1 VEKIMY
7 DKGAHE
13 RVASHND
20 AVKPSRHPE
29 TALRPIVF
37 VLDGNQLARRS
48 LEVLIHSAGWD
59 AMVFASAGEFF
70 MRPRTAGP
78 SCLVVDALLPDSS
91 GLEVQ
96 ERLSRDDVAVSTIL
110 TMAHPDVPVT
120 VRAMKAGAVEVLHKP
135 VAPTVLRDAIGEAL
149 KRSRERL
156 DARSSL
162 IALRACYA
170 SLSTREREVMSLI
183 VAGLLNKQ
191 VGGELGISEYT
202 VKAHRGQVMRKME
215 ARSFADLVSKAAL
228 LARAPH

>member
-1 VEKIMY
+1 MY
-7 DKGAHE
+7 DKGAQEH
-13 RVASHND
+13 VVSQNGSAKSSYLPQPAHT
-20 AVKPSRHPE
+20 S
-29 TALRPIVF
+29 TVF
-37 VLDGNQLARRS
+37 VLDGNPLARRS
-48 LEVLIHSAGWD
+48 LEVLIHSAGWH

-78 SCLVVDALLPDSS
+78 SCLVVDARLPDLS

-96 ERLSRDDVAVSTIL
+96 ERLSRDDIAVSTIL
-110 TMAHPDVPVT
+110 TMAHPDIPVA

-135 VAPTVLRDAIGEAL
+135 VAPTVLRDAICGAL
-149 KRSRERL
+149 DRSRERL
-156 DARSSL
+156 DARSNL
-162 IALRACYA
+162 VALRACYA
-170 SLSTREREVMSLI
+170 SLSTREREVMSLV

-191 VGGELGISEYT
+191 VGGELGISEFT